1 VGEFE
6 WPPGTRTVFL
16 SKRPAIPLGACVLV
30 AAGRALQGDLERAL
44 AAAGASCQFVD
55 AAELAVERAM
65 SEDFDLLLLAAS
77 LPGIGAAAAAEILRR
92 AGSTCL
98 TVALVDTADRAES
111 RAHASS
117 DFDAMLRVPLEDEG
131 LQPVIARAL
140 AQRSRNAAVGT
151 KLEDEFADLARQ
163 FRADLPVTLDALCS
177 AAADGHIATLASLVH
192 RLKGSAGSY
201 GFPHVT
207 EECARIEKQLSR
219 GLEYAAVSACLSM
232 VQSIREE
239 LQAMAND
246 GTERTD

>member
-1 VGEFE
+1 M
-6 WPPGTRTVFL
+6 
-16 SKRPAIPLGACVLV
+16 SKRPAIPLGACVLA
-30 AAGRALQGDLERAL
+30 AAGRALQGDLESAL
-44 AAAGASCQFVD
+44 AAAGATCQFVD

-65 SEDFDLLLLAAS
+65 SEDFDLLLLDAK
-77 LPGIGAAAAAEILRR
+77 LPGIGAAATADILRR

-98 TVALVDTADRAES
+98 IVALVDAADAAADRAPAL
-111 RAHASS
+111 R
-117 DFDAMLRVPLEDEG
+117 DFDAVLRMPLEDEG
-131 LQPVIARAL
+131 LLAVISKAL
-140 AQRSRNAAVGT
+140 AQRSRNAAVGI

-207 EECARIEKQLSR
+207 EECAKIEKQLSR

-232 VQSIREE
+232 VQSIRED

-246 GTERTD
+246 GTGLTD

>member
-1 VGEFE
+1 
-6 WPPGTRTVFL
+6 
-16 SKRPAIPLGACVLV
+16 VL
-30 AAGRALQGDLERAL
+30 AAASRALQGDLEKAL
-44 AAAGASCQFVD
+44 AAAGASCQFVG

-65 SEDFDLLLLAAS
+65 SEDFDLLLLDAR
-77 LPGIGAAAAAEILRR
+77 LPGIGAAATADILRR

-98 TVALVDTADRAES
+98 IVALVDAADAAAG
-111 RAHASS
+111 RAHALR
-117 DFDAMLRVPLEDEG
+117 DFDAVLRMPLENEG
-131 LQPVIARAL
+131 LLAVILKAL
-140 AQRSRNAAVGT
+140 EQRPQNAEVGT

-163 FRADLPVTLDALCS
+163 FRTNLPVTLDALCS
-177 AAADGHIATLASLVH
+177 AALDGKLATLSSLLH

-207 EECARIEKQLSR
+207 DECAKIEKQLSR

-246 GTERTD
+246 GTELTD

>member
-1 VGEFE
+1 M
-6 WPPGTRTVFL
+6 L
-16 SKRPAIPLGACVLV
+16 A
-30 AAGRALQGDLERAL
+30 AAGRALQGDLESAL
-44 AAAGASCQFVD
+44 AAAGATCQFVD

-65 SEDFDLLLLAAS
+65 SEDFDLLLLDAR
-77 LPGIGAAAAAEILRR
+77 LPGIGAAATADILRR

-98 TVALVDTADRAES
+98 IVALVDAADAAAG
-111 RAHASS
+111 RAHALR
-117 DFDAMLRVPLEDEG
+117 DFDAVLRMPLENEG
-131 LQPVIARAL
+131 LLAVILKAL
-140 AQRSRNAAVGT
+140 EQRPQNAEVGT

-177 AAADGHIATLASLVH
+177 AALDGKLATLSSLLH

-207 EECARIEKQLSR
+207 EECAKIEKQLSR

-246 GTERTD
+246 GTELTD